1 MTSNK
6 KTIVKKG
13 HHLTQF
19 ENATTTTNLSHSSTI
34 PSENK
39 TTQVVGKVVTQKVA
53 KKNSNNFGVK
63 LHNGDGVFI

>member
-39 TTQVVGKVVTQKVA
+39 TTQVVGKVVT
-53 KKNSNNFGVK
+53 
-63 LHNGDGVFI
+63 